1 MPCFPVA
8 SLIQLKRAM
17 KLLQLIFLILF
28 FPFQSDPAAVKA
40 TLAVIIG
47 SSLQNKEMEFET
59 PFVQSGLQSRE
70 ALKQKIWGQV
80 ALLASECPNR
90 LGCFVIPFIFW
101 TRLPSYGYHRH
112 DAIDKGRVCACCAAH
127 AGIHL
132 LPAGISQCSA
142 GLRFQSQH
150 WI

>member
-70 ALKQKIWGQV
+70 AL
-80 ALLASECPNR
+80 
-90 LGCFVIPFIFW
+90 
-101 TRLPSYGYHRH
+101 
-112 DAIDKGRVCACCAAH
+112 
-127 AGIHL
+127 
-132 LPAGISQCSA
+132 
-142 GLRFQSQH
+142 
-150 WI
+150 